1 MTIKNVIVLV
11 RHGETE
17 WSKSGQH
24 TGRTDLALTKAGEN
38 GAKALRPVLSSMTF
52 GKVMVSPLSRARRTA
67 ELAGLSG
74 DENPDLL
81 EWDYGSY
88 EGRRTADIRQELG
101 DPTWTIWR
109 DPIPAGATPGEQP
122 EDVAER
128 CRRVIDECLPVLEGG
143 QDCALVAHGHLLR
156 IFTATWLGLPAVDGR
171 LWALDAGALSRLGFE
186 HEQHVIRT
194 WNAAVPAMRGSAE
207 HH

>member
-1 MTIKNVIVLV
+1 MAIKSVIVLV

-24 TGRTDLALTKAGEN
+24 TGRTDLPLTAEGEK
-38 GAKALRPVLSSMTF
+38 GAADLRPALADMSF
-52 GKVMVSPLSRARRTA
+52 GKVLISPLGRAQRTA

-74 DENPDLL
+74 DTEPDLL
-81 EWDYGSY
+81 EWDYGAY
-88 EGRRTADIRQELG
+88 EGRKTSDIRVDLD
-101 DPTWTIWR
+101 DPEWTIWR
-109 DPIPAGATPGEQP
+109 DPIPSGATPGEQP
-122 EDVAER
+122 EDVAAR
-128 CRRVIDECLPVLEGG
+128 CRRVIDELLPVLNSG

-186 HEQHVIRT
+186 HETHVIRA
-194 WNAAVPAMRGSAE
+194 WNAVVPALKGTSE